1 MTSLVKNGRG
11 RFSIRL
17 IVVFC
22 GIAVGVG
29 YLADRYRIGIDRQ
42 AETCFPGKR
51 VYLID
56 RYDKGPFARGDLVA
70 LRAAGLGPIYPDGAT
85 LIKQVAAIA
94 GDRVSVRIK
103 ETTVN
108 GRPVCFGLDLADK
121 MGLAATDFE
130 RDAIVPEG
138 FIFPTASARNSFDG
152 RYWGWA
158 DLAQAV
164 GRAWFIY

>member
-1 MTSLVKNGRG
+1 VTPLVKSSRV
-11 RFSIRL
+11 RFAIKL
-17 IVVFC
+17 IVVSC
-22 GIAVGVG
+22 GIAVGIG
-29 YLADRYRIGIDRQ
+29 YLSDRFRIGIDRQ

-70 LRAAGLGPIYPDGAT
+70 FRAAGLEPIYPDGAT
-85 LIKQVAAIA
+85 LIKQVAGIA

-108 GRPVCFGLDLADK
+108 GRPVAAGLDLAGK
-121 MGLAATDFE
+121 MGLEAIAFE
-130 RDAIVPEG
+130 RDAVVPEG
-138 FIFPTASARNSFDG
+138 SIFPMGEARNSFDG

-164 GRAWFIY
+164 GRARFIY